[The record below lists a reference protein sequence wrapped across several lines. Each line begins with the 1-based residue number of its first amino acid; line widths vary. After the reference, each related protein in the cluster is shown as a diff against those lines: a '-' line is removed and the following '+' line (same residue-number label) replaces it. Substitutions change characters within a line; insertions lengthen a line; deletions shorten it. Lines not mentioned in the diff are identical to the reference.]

1 MFHEIAILSFIVLII
16 CLMQRQIIN
25 SEIKMNLL
33 ALDSSILENNSIS
46 RQLMRQF
53 LDYWQQ
59 ENPQAEIVYRDLN
72 TQPINHLSSGLL
84 GAKQKD
90 PADLSLSLKED
101 LELSEQLV
109 NEFINADE
117 LVIAA
122 PMYNFTLPSQLK
134 AWIDRVLVAGRT
146 FKYTEQGVVGLAGEK
161 KVTIIST
168 RGNHY
173 SSDEVMKARDFQ
185 EDYLRVIFDFIGIK
199 DLTIIRAEGLHI
211 NESIRVKSINVAE
224 QEIKDRFHVVHEQV
238 N

>member
-1 MFHEIAILSFIVLII
+1 
-16 CLMQRQIIN
+16 
-25 SEIKMNLL
+25 MNLL

-72 TQPINHLSSGLL
+72 AQSINHLSSSLL

-90 PADLSLSLKED
+90 PGELSPLLRED

-109 NEFINADE
+109 TEFINADE

-146 FKYTEQGVVGLAGEK
+146 FKYTEQGVVGLASGK
-161 KVTIIST
+161 KVTVIST

-173 SSDEVMKARDFQ
+173 SSDALMKSKDFQ
-185 EDYLRVIFDFIGIK
+185 EEYLKLIFDFVGIK
-199 DLTIIRAEGLHI
+199 DITIIRAEGLHI
-211 NESIRVKSINVAE
+211 NESLRVKAINLAE
-224 QEIKDRFHVVHEQV
+224 QDIKARFQIIH
-238 N
+238 

>member
-16 CLMQRQIIN
+16 CLIQRQIIN
-25 SEIKMNLL
+25 LEIKMNLL

-59 ENPQAEIVYRDLN
+59 ENPQAEIIYRDLN
-72 TQPINHLSSGLL
+72 TQPINHLSSELL
-84 GAKQKD
+84 GAKQKAS
-90 PADLSLSLKED
+90 ADLSSSLRED
-101 LELSEQLV
+101 LELSEQLI

-122 PMYNFTLPSQLK
+122 PMYNFTIPSQLK
-134 AWIDRVLVAGRT
+134 SWVDRVLVAGRT

-185 EDYLRVIFDFIGIK
+185 EDYLKVIFDFVGIK
-199 DLTIIRAEGLHI
+199 DVSIVRAEGLNI
-211 NESIRVKSINVAE
+211 NESIRVKSISLAE
-224 QEIKDRFHVVHEQV
+224 QEIKARFQSTH
-238 N
+238 

>member
-1 MFHEIAILSFIVLII
+1 MFHKIAILSFIVLII
-16 CLMQRQIIN
+16 CLIQRQIIN
-25 SEIKMNLL
+25 SEIQMNLL
-33 ALDSSILENNSIS
+33 ALDSSILEHNSIS

-59 ENPQAEIVYRDLN
+59 KYPQAEIVYRDLN
-72 TQPINHLSSGLL
+72 KQPINHLSSELL
-84 GAKQKD
+84 GAKQK
-90 PADLSLSLKED
+90 ASVDLSPSLKEE

-117 LVIAA
+117 LIIAA

-173 SSDEVMKARDFQ
+173 SSDAVMKSKDFQ
-185 EDYLRVIFDFIGIK
+185 EDYLKLIFDFVGIQ
-199 DLTIIRAEGLHI
+199 DVTIVRAEGLHI
-211 NESIRVKSINVAE
+211 NESIRVKSINLAE
-224 QEIKDRFHVVHEQV
+224 QEIKELFQIAH
-238 N
+238 

>member
-1 MFHEIAILSFIVLII
+1 
-16 CLMQRQIIN
+16 
-25 SEIKMNLL
+25 MNLL

-72 TQPINHLSSGLL
+72 AQPINHLHSELL
-84 GAKQKD
+84 GAKQKA
-90 PADLSLSLKED
+90 PADLSPSLRED
-101 LELSEQLV
+101 LALSEQLI

-122 PMYNFTLPSQLK
+122 PMYNFTIPSQLK
-134 AWIDRVLVAGRT
+134 SWVDRVLVAGRT
-146 FKYTEQGVVGLAGEK
+146 FKYTEQGVVGLAGQK
-161 KVTIIST
+161 RVTIIST

-185 EDYLRVIFDFIGIK
+185 EDYLKVIFDFVGIK
-199 DLTIIRAEGLHI
+199 DVTIVRAEGLHI
-211 NESIRVKSINVAE
+211 NESIRVKSISLAE
-224 QEIKDRFHVVHEQV
+224 QEIKDRFQITH
-238 N
+238 

>member
-16 CLMQRQIIN
+16 CLIQRQIIN

-59 ENPQAEIVYRDLN
+59 ENPQAEIIYRDLN
-72 TQPINHLSSGLL
+72 TQPINHLSSELL
-84 GAKQKD
+84 GAKQKAS
-90 PADLSLSLKED
+90 ADLSSSLRED
-101 LELSEQLV
+101 LELSEQLI

-122 PMYNFTLPSQLK
+122 PMYNFTIPSQLK
-134 AWIDRVLVAGRT
+134 SWVDRVLVAGRT

-185 EDYLRVIFDFIGIK
+185 EDYLKVIFDFVGIK
-199 DLTIIRAEGLHI
+199 DVSIVRAEGLNI
-211 NESIRVKSINVAE
+211 NESIRVKSISLAE
-224 QEIKDRFHVVHEQV
+224 QEIKARFQSTH
-238 N
+238 

>member
-1 MFHEIAILSFIVLII
+1 
-16 CLMQRQIIN
+16 
-25 SEIKMNLL
+25 MNLL